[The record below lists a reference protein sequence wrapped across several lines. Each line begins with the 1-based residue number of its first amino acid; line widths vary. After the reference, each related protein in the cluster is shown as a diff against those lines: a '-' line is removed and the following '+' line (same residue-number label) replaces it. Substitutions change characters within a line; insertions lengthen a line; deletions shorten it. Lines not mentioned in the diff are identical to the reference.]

1 MPKEAEQ
8 QESFEAGFEQ
18 FAQEAAT
25 DEGESQQTQTQDAE
39 GQGEPPTSAGPE
51 TGTETEE
58 RKPEPEPTETHDYG
72 REVHGLKSRLGRAEA
87 ELKRYR
93 QQEAQ
98 VRENAAKRSSAEG
111 QAAYEE
117 WAKLDP
123 DTAALADKYVQGLV
137 ERRLQEALGE
147 VAGRVDAR
155 VQQVEGVHAEQRQQV
170 FVRNVAQ
177 ALGDERTDQWTEEY
191 RTPEFQDWLKRQPK
205 FVRDLEH
212 AEDPEPADIAYVFR
226 QYRSQAGESKQD
238 QQASDRKAAALKM
251 SRAAPSRSS
260 ETSLDGVKEQDSF
273 QAGFDKFVRERAQRE
288 KQQALH

>member
-8 QESFEAGFEQ
+8 QEEFEAGFEQ
-18 FAQEAAT
+18 FAQEAT
-25 DEGESQQTQTQDAE
+25 DEGEGQQAQTQDAE

-58 RKPEPEPTETHDYG
+58 RKPEPVEAHDYG
-72 REVHGLKSRLGRAEA
+72 REVQGLKSRLGRAEA
-87 ELKRYR
+87 ELKQYR
-93 QQEAQ
+93 QQDAIA
-98 VRENAAKRSSAEG
+98 RENAAKRSSVEG

-117 WAKLDP
+117 WVKLDP

-147 VAGRVDAR
+147 VAGSVDAR
-155 VQQVEGVHAEQRQQV
+155 VQQVEGVHAEHRQQMLV
-170 FVRNVAQ
+170 QKVAQ
-177 ALGDERTDQWTEEY
+177 ALGDERADQWTAEY
-191 RTPEFQDWLKRQPK
+191 QTPEFADWLKRQPK
-205 FVRDLEH
+205 FMRDLEH

-226 QYRSQAGESKQD
+226 QYRSQVGQTKQE
-238 QQASDRKAAALKM
+238 QQVSDRKAAALKM

-260 ETSLDGVKEQDSF
+260 ETRLEGVKEQDSF

-288 KQQALH
+288 KRQAFH